1 MAAESVTSASAYVA
15 QAAVA
20 SDQATNEP
28 SQDLAVA
35 LAEGL
40 AQRASAL
47 AQAIGTFD
55 LAGVP
60 QSVATPS
67 LSVPVDS
74 YGATMRSAT
83 LAVGNLVDQM
93 RSFDS
98 QSTSASAVQAGV
110 GTAAPSALTA
120 MQVAPIG
127 ILDPLKNSVLN
138 DFSALSGNNFNKP

>member
-1 MAAESVTSASAYVA
+1 MAAASVTSASAYVA

-20 SDQATNEP
+20 SEQSTNEP
-28 SQDLAVA
+28 SQDVVVA
-35 LAEGL
+35 LADGL

-55 LAGVP
+55 LAGGP
-60 QSVATPS
+60 RSVATPS

-74 YGATMRSAT
+74 YGASMRSAT

-98 QSTSASAVQAGV
+98 QSTSAVQAGV

-127 ILDPLKNSVLN
+127 MLDPLKQAATN
-138 DFSALSGNNFNKP
+138 DFASLSGIDLKR

>member
-1 MAAESVTSASAYVA
+1 
-15 QAAVA
+15 
-20 SDQATNEP
+20 
-28 SQDLAVA
+28 
-35 LAEGL
+35 L

-55 LAGVP
+55 VAGGP
-60 QSVATPS
+60 RSVATPS

-98 QSTSASAVQAGV
+98 QAASAASGQAGM
-110 GTAAPSALTA
+110 GTAPPSALTA

-127 ILDPLKNSVLN
+127 MLDPLKQAATN
-138 DFSALSGNNFNKP
+138 DFASLSGIDLKR